1 MNFQE
6 LDILSI
12 IIIALGLS
20 MDAFAVSLSAGF
32 INKNLKRRYFF
43 ISSLSFGL
51 FQAIMPLTGWFLGI
65 NLSKFISSVDH
76 WIAFLLLL
84 IIGSRMIYESS
95 HLNKKEPNIDLSN
108 FNNLIVLS
116 IATSID
122 ALSIGISLSFLR
134 VSIYKPALLIGII
147 TFIISLIGVYL
158 GVKIGKFFGKK
169 MGIVGGVLLILI
181 GLRILF
187 SHIWFK

>member
-51 FQAIMPLTGWFLGI
+51 FQGFMPLIGWYLGI
-65 NLSKFISSVDH
+65 TLSKFINTVDH
-76 WIAFLLLL
+76 WIAFILL
-84 IIGSRMIYESS
+84 IIIGARMIYESS
-95 HLNKKEPNIDLSN
+95 HLNKKEVNIDLSN
-108 FNNLIVLS
+108 FNNLMILS
-116 IATSID
+116 VATSID
-122 ALSIGISLSFLR
+122 ALSIGISLSFLK
-134 VSIYKPALLIGII
+134 VSIYKPALMIGVI
-147 TFIISLIGVYL
+147 TFIISLIGVFL
-158 GVKIGKFFGKK
+158 GVIIGKFFGKK